1 METNIVVDIS
11 PPILYLAKFWF
22 LNYGPKCCQ
31 PIKLQDSLKCN
42 ISKKNWIMKFF
53 WHADKY
59 QSFLHVDNII
69 LDVCNKACPKY
80 PKKEVCIPALSP
92 EKHWGG
98 GGGVG
103 GGVKLVFCLQM
114 NMKVFYKFI
123 VSLWV
128 CIARHVQSTQNNKFT
143 ISL

>member
-1 METNIVVDIS
+1 
-11 PPILYLAKFWF
+11 
-22 LNYGPKCCQ
+22 
-31 PIKLQDSLKCN
+31 
-42 ISKKNWIMKFF
+42 MKFF
-53 WHADKY
+53 WHVDKH

-69 LDVCNKACPKY
+69 LGVCNQAYPKY

-92 EKHWGG
+92 EKHG
-98 GGGVG
+98 G

-128 CIARHVQSTQNNKFT
+128 CIARHAQSTLNNKFT
-143 ISL
+143 IS